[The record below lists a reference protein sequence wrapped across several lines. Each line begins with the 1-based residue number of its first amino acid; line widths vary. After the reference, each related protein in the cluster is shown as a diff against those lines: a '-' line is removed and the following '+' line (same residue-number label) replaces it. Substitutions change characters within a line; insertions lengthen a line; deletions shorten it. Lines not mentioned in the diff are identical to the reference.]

1 MVKKSIFSKLQ
12 KMSGIN
18 PRIHLK
24 TVWSDSE
31 WFWGS
36 KRPKMAQ
43 KWPKMAKMAIWAIF
57 GLFWT
62 FCGPR
67 LAKMVKKS
75 IFSKIQKMS
84 KIVLRIHL
92 KTVWSDSEW
101 FWGSKNVFSQYFTI
115 LNNLCR
121 AGK

>member
-43 KWPKMAKMAIWAIF
+43 KWPKNGQNGHF
-57 GLFWT
+57 GPFLDF
-62 FCGPR
+62 FGHFVGP
-67 LAKMVKKS
+67 AWPK
-75 IFSKIQKMS
+75 
-84 KIVLRIHL
+84 
-92 KTVWSDSEW
+92 W
-101 FWGSKNVFSQYFTI
+101 
-115 LNNLCR
+115 
-121 AGK
+121 